1 MASAASF
8 SSLSFAA
15 FASAATF
22 FSTSRFAFSSASRL
36 TLLISSFSLCN
47 FSKDVFAVSICFCNL
62 STMLD
67 VSFSACFLA
76 SATACALISAISFS
90 GTSFDFLFSLTTL
103 VFGKDFV
110 ERDFNASFASNSRF
124 LSSSELVEVGFGGF
138 TLGLDSRDFVLGS
151 GFGALR
157 FFRIKFRVSSAIFVE
172 VSFVDITRLS
182 TSEIRLSTEG
192 FLSVSV
198 LIFLGLET
206 DSGLGSGLDISVNN
220 FS

>member
-1 MASAASF
+1 M
-8 SSLSFAA
+8 
-15 FASAATF
+15 
-22 FSTSRFAFSSASRL
+22 
-36 TLLISSFSLCN
+36 
-47 FSKDVFAVSICFCNL
+47 V
-62 STMLD
+62 D

-90 GTSFDFLFSLTTL
+90 CARVEFLSSLTTL
-103 VFGKDFV
+103 DFGNDFV
-110 ERDFNASFASNSRF
+110 ERDFKASFASNSRF
-124 LSSSELVEVGFGGF
+124 LSSSELVKVSFDGF
-138 TLGLDSRDFVLGS
+138 TLGLDSRGFVLGS
-151 GFGALR
+151 GFGAVR
-157 FFRIKFRVSSAIFVE
+157 FFRIKFRVSSAIFVEVSFVE

>member
-1 MASAASF
+1 M
-8 SSLSFAA
+8 
-15 FASAATF
+15 
-22 FSTSRFAFSSASRL
+22 
-36 TLLISSFSLCN
+36 
-47 FSKDVFAVSICFCNL
+47 V
-62 STMLD
+62 D

-90 GTSFDFLFSLTTL
+90 CARVEFLSSLTTL
-103 VFGKDFV
+103 DFGNDFV
-110 ERDFNASFASNSRF
+110 ERDFKASFASNSRF
-124 LSSSELVEVGFGGF
+124 LSSSELVKVSFDGF
-138 TLGLDSRDFVLGS
+138 TLGLDSRGFVLGS
-151 GFGALR
+151 GFGAVR
-157 FFRIKFRVSSAIFVE
+157 FFRIKFRVSSAIFVEVSFVEVSFVE